1 MAENPFTER
10 KPTLAR
16 SLEYPFD
23 IDVLHRKKRSI
34 KRELEERSFALE
46 KRIAVMGGSTT
57 AEIKDMLELFLLKAG
72 IRPVFYESQ
81 YNLYYEE
88 IMFENPALRD
98 FKPDVIFIH
107 TTQLNIKEV
116 PLPHDT
122 KADIQARLDAEMGK
136 FRSMWE
142 RIKTDYGCVIVQ
154 NNFELPDTRQYGN
167 LDCADVHG
175 KVNFI
180 ARLNAGFAEYAQT
193 EKAFLINDINYLSAQ
208 VGLSVWHDKKFWYSY
223 KYAVGYDAIPAL
235 SHSVASIIQSVYGL
249 SKKCLVLDLDN
260 TLWGGVIGDDGVDQ
274 IKIGAES
281 AVSEAHTALQTYAKA
296 LKARGVILAVC
307 SKNELNTA
315 KEGFSHPSSVLSLD
329 DFAAFYANWAAKHEN
344 IKAIASD
351 INIGTDSL
359 VFLDDN
365 PAEREIV
372 RTNLPEVA
380 VPEVGSDVLGF
391 LEILD
396 RSGYFEPIALSQ
408 DDLKRSEYYR
418 VERQRKDVESEF
430 KDYAAYL
437 KSLEMKAEIKLFT
450 PEYFTRITQ
459 LINKTNQFNLT
470 TRRKTIEEVQRIAT
484 DPNCIGLYGRL
495 VDKFGDNGLIT
506 VVIGEV
512 FGDSLNIE
520 TWLMSC
526 RVIKREMELA
536 VFDEL
541 LSHCKLR
548 GIKTIKG
555 AYLKTAK
562 NAMVESHYADL
573 GFQLDSKDPNGNSH
587 WSYVVSELDVPKNK
601 HIGVNI

>member
-1 MAENPFTER
+1 MTEGLSTASR
-10 KPTLAR
+10 QTLAT

-34 KRELEERSFALE
+34 KRELEGRTFTLE
-46 KRIAVMGGSTT
+46 KRIAIMGGSTT

-88 IMFENPALRD
+88 IMFDNPVLRD
-98 FKPDVIFIH
+98 FKPDLIFIH

-116 PLPHDT
+116 PQPHDT
-122 KADIQARLDAEMGK
+122 EADIQARYDAELGK

-142 RIKTDYGCVIVQ
+142 RIRKEYGCVIVQ
-154 NNFELPDTRQYGN
+154 NNFELPDVRQYGN
-167 LDCADVHG
+167 MDCSDMHG

-180 ARLNAGFAEYAQT
+180 ARLNAGFAEYARID
-193 EKAFLINDINYLSAQ
+193 KAFLLNDINYLSAQ

-274 IKIGAES
+274 IKIGTES
-281 AVSEAHTALQTYAKA
+281 AVAEVHTALQSYAKA
-296 LKARGVILAVC
+296 LKTRGVILAVC
-307 SKNELNTA
+307 SKNEINTA
-315 KEGFSHPSSVLSLD
+315 KEGFNHPSSVLRLD
-329 DFAAFYANWAAKHEN
+329 DFAAFYANWSAKHEN

-359 VFLDDN
+359 VFVDDN

-372 RTNLPEVA
+372 RANLPEVA
-380 VPEVGSDVLGF
+380 VPEVGSDVLRF
-391 LEILD
+391 VEIVD
-396 RSGYFEPIALSQ
+396 RSGYFEPIVLSQ
-408 DDLKRSEYYR
+408 DDLKRSDYYQI
-418 VERQRKDVESEF
+418 ERQRKEVESGF

-437 KSLEMKAEIKLFT
+437 ASLEMMAEIKPFT
-450 PEYFTRITQ
+450 AEYFPRITQ

-470 TRRKTIEEVQRIAT
+470 TRRKTIEEIQQIAA
-484 DPNCIGLYGRL
+484 DPQKIGLYGRL

-512 FGDSLNIE
+512 VDYALNIE

-541 LSHCKLR
+541 VKYCQRR
-548 GIKTIKG
+548 GLKVING
-555 AYLKTAK
+555 AYLKTPK
-562 NAMVESHYADL
+562 NAMVESHYAEL
-573 GFQLDSKDPNGNSH
+573 GFELVRKQLNGDSH
-587 WSYVVSELDVPKNK
+587 WSYLIPDCGTTRNK
-601 HIGVNI
+601 HIGVNL